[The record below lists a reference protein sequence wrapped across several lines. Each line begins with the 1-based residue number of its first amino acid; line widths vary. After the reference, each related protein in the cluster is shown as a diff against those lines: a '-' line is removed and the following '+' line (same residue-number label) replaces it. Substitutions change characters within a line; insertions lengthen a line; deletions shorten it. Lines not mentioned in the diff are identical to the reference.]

1 MNAPIESRLL
11 RLAISKGLLAWE
23 DLDAVADR
31 VPTPAGDVPAER
43 LWIQALLDSGRLD
56 RAALSSLLSELE
68 PPSVDV
74 PADPALAPTIVE
86 APPGRAGAVAFPP
99 ELRFLR
105 GWQRYRVERFLGSG
119 GMGSVYL
126 ASDPQL
132 GRRAA
137 LKFLHY
143 NDPVLVVRFLREARA
158 QARVEHP
165 NICQVYEVGEVEGRP
180 YIAMQYIEGR
190 SLTELR
196 GGLPTETSVRLV
208 RDVARAVH
216 TANRTGLIHRDL
228 KPANILVGSD
238 DAGVLHPWVVDF
250 GLAQD
255 QGEEGLTRTGLISGT
270 PAYVSPEQAQ
280 GGQLDRRTD
289 VYSLGV
295 VLYELLTESPPF
307 VGTTAAGT
315 LVRVL
320 QEEPEPPRR
329 RRPGIPADVE
339 TIVLKCLEK
348 DPQRRYDSARAL
360 AEDLDRWLEGDPIAA
375 RPAGLTY
382 RAGKRLRK
390 HRALAGVAAA
400 ALVLLAAL
408 GAEVLRTRWQARE
421 RAELAQRFGQRVKEM
436 EASLRYAALLPRHE
450 VTGTKRRLRSELEK
464 IREEMGRLGPLAEG
478 PGHYALGQGHLALH
492 QDELAR
498 EHLER
503 AWNAG
508 ERTSEVAAALGR
520 VFGSL
525 LDKTLI
531 NAGPAREMDPDEV
544 RRRFQRPALS
554 YLKEAALDPAQASP
568 YLLGL
573 IAYYEGRYSEAVA
586 RAREA
591 YRDTPWLY
599 EAAELEARV
608 YTVQAD
614 EAAEADR
621 RGEALRLYDQA
632 GAVYGRILAAVPSD
646 AALYSAECQRRAHRI
661 TLSSGE
667 VSDGSLREAL
677 RPCEV
682 ALQVDPELGEVHTF
696 RAGLHWGQ
704 GDRKLRRGDDPQA
717 DLAASLAE
725 ARRAI
730 NLNPRDARAF
740 NHMAIAHRLLATW
753 QLGRGIDPAAGLLE
767 SLRAAQE
774 SVRLQPE
781 LAANHNTLALAW
793 MIMAQNQQRRGV
805 DPRPMLQ
812 KAVAS
817 YREALGLHPDHFPSQ
832 VNLGTAWNEIAAAQT
847 ARGQDPSSSL
857 DAAIAAFRRARS
869 LNPQTP
875 AAHNNLGNTY
885 LTMGEYLLARGADPR
900 QALQKAAASYR
911 QAVAVRPGY
920 PYGPYNLSYTHRLLG
935 QALFD
940 RGENPA
946 PALAAAR
953 SHAQASLRIN
963 PDDADTFLEQGR
975 IELIAARQAL
985 RGRRDPGP
993 ALDEAAA
1000 ALARAEALNPGA
1012 PEIFLAQALVER
1024 WRTEG
1029 GRAEGAVRRGLER
1042 IGKALS
1048 LNPGDADVYAVLGAL
1063 HHLAARAET
1072 DPARRDEQADR
1083 SRQALDKALA
1093 INPLLRRDLAP
1104 LLAKKP

>member
-1 MNAPIESRLL
+1 MNAPTESRLL
-11 RLAISKGLLAWE
+11 RLAIAKGLLAWE

-31 VPTPAGDVPAER
+31 VLTPGGQGGEIPAER
-43 LWIQALLDSGRLD
+43 LWIQTLLDSGRLD
-56 RAALSSLLSELE
+56 RDALDSLLHEL
-68 PPSVDV
+68 DIT
-74 PADPALAPTIVE
+74 ADPALAPTLVE

-105 GWQRYRVERFLGSG
+105 DWPRYRVERFLGSG

-132 GRRAA
+132 GRRVA

-165 NICQVYEVGEVEGRP
+165 NICQVHEVGEVEGRP

-190 SLTELR
+190 SLSELR
-196 GGLPTETSVRLV
+196 GKLSTEAAVRLV

-216 TANRTGLIHRDL
+216 TAHRIGLIHRDL
-228 KPANILVGSD
+228 KPANILVGKD
-238 DAGVLHPWVVDF
+238 DAGGLHAWVVDF
-250 GLAQD
+250 GLAQN

-307 VGTTAAGT
+307 TGTTAAGT

-329 RRPGIPADVE
+329 RKPGIPADLE
-339 TIVLKCLEK
+339 TVVLKCLEK
-348 DPQRRYDSARAL
+348 NPERRYDSARAL
-360 AEDLDRWLEGDPIAA
+360 AEDLDRWLEGDPIEA
-375 RPAGLTY
+375 RPAGLAY
-382 RAGKRLRK
+382 RVGKRLRK
-390 HRALAGVAAA
+390 NRALAVVAAA
-400 ALVLLAAL
+400 ALVLLAVL

-421 RAELAQRFGQRVKEM
+421 RAELAQRFGQRVKEL
-436 EASLRYAALLPRHE
+436 EASLRYAALLPRHD
-450 VTGTKRRLRSELEK
+450 VTATKRRLRSELEK
-464 IREEMGRLGPLAEG
+464 IREEMARLGPLAEG
-478 PGHYALGQGHLALH
+478 PGHYALGQGYLTLH

-503 AWNAG
+503 AWRSG
-508 ERTSEVAAALGR
+508 ERTPEVAAALGR

-531 NAGPAREMDPDEV
+531 NAGPAREMDPAEV
-544 RRRFQRPALS
+544 RRRFQAPALS
-554 YLKEAALDPAQASP
+554 YLKEAARDPAQASP

-591 YRDTPWLY
+591 YRETPWLY
-599 EAAELEARV
+599 EAAQLEARV
-608 YTVQAD
+608 YSFQAD
-614 EAAEADR
+614 EAADADR
-621 RGEALRLYDQA
+621 REEALRLYDQA
-632 GAVYGRILAAVPSD
+632 GSVYDRILATVPSD

-661 TLSSGE
+661 ALSRDE
-667 VSDGSLREAL
+667 LPDARLREAL
-677 RPCEV
+677 HPCEV
-682 ALQVDPELGEVHTF
+682 ALQVDPELSDVYTF
-696 RAGLHWGQ
+696 RAGVHWGQ
-704 GDRKLRRGDDPQA
+704 GNRKMRRGEDPQA
-717 DLAASLAE
+717 DFAASLAE
-725 ARRAI
+725 ARSAI
-730 NLNPRDARAF
+730 RLNPRDARAF

-753 QLGRGIDPAAGLLE
+753 QLGRGIDPAPELRE

-793 MIMAQNQQRRGV
+793 MSMAQNQQQRGI

-817 YREALGLHPDHFPSQ
+817 YRRALDLHPDHFPSQ
-832 VNLGTAWNEIAAAQT
+832 VNLGTAWNDMATAEI
-847 ARGQDPSSSL
+847 ARGQDPSKSL
-857 DAAIAAFRRARS
+857 DSAIAAFQRARA

-875 AAHNNLGNTY
+875 AAHNNLGNSY
-885 LTMGEYLLARGADPR
+885 LTMGEYLLTRGADPR
-900 QALQKAAASYR
+900 QALQQAVANYNK
-911 QAVAVRPGY
+911 AVAVRPDY
-920 PYGPYNLSYTHRLLG
+920 PYGPYNLAYTYRLLG

-940 RGENPA
+940 RGEDPA
-946 PALAAAR
+946 PALDAAR
-953 SHAQASLRIN
+953 SYTEASFRIN

-975 IELIAARQAL
+975 IELIAARHVL
-985 RGRRDPGP
+985 RGGGDPAP
-993 ALDEAAA
+993 ALDAAAA
-1000 ALARAEALNPGA
+1000 ALARAEVLNPGA
-1012 PEIFLAQALVER
+1012 PDIFLAQAQVER
-1024 WRTEG
+1024 WR
-1029 GRAEGAVRRGLER
+1029 AESGPAPGAVQRGLER
-1042 IGKALS
+1042 FEKALAI
-1048 LNPGDADVYAVLGAL
+1048 NPADAPAYAIRGAL
-1063 HHLAARAET
+1063 LHLAGQEAE
-1072 DPARRDEQADR
+1072 AQE
-1083 SRQALDKALA
+1083 SLEKAIA
-1093 INPLLRRDLAP
+1093 INPLLRREYGP
-1104 LLAKKP
+1104 LLKRP

>member
-1 MNAPIESRLL
+1 MNAPTESRLL

-31 VPTPAGDVPAER
+31 VLTPGGGVSAER
-43 LWIQALLDSGRLD
+43 LWVQALLDSGRLD
-56 RAALSSLLSELE
+56 RAALGALLSELDME
-68 PPSVDV
+68 V
-74 PADPALAPTIVE
+74 DPALAPTLVE

-105 GWQRYRVERFLGSG
+105 DWPRYRVERFLGSG

-132 GRRAA
+132 GRHVA

-165 NICQVYEVGEVEGRP
+165 NICQVHEVGEVEGRP
-180 YIAMQYIEGR
+180 YIAMQYIDGR
-190 SLTELR
+190 SLAELR
-196 GGLPTETSVRLV
+196 GKLTTEAAVRLV

-216 TANRTGLIHRDL
+216 TAHKTGLIHRDL
-228 KPANILVGSD
+228 KPANILVGRD
-238 DAGVLHPWVVDF
+238 DAGGPHPWVVDF

-295 VLYELLTESPPF
+295 VLYEMLTESPPF
-307 VGTTAAGT
+307 AGTTAAGT

-320 QEEPEPPRR
+320 QEEPEPLRR
-329 RRPGIPADVE
+329 RKPGIPADLE
-339 TIVLKCLEK
+339 TVVLKCLEK
-348 DPQRRYDSARAL
+348 DPERRYDSARAL
-360 AEDLDRWLEGDPIAA
+360 AEDLDRWVEGDPIDA
-375 RPAGLTY
+375 RPAGLAY

-390 HRALAGVAAA
+390 HKALAVVAAA
-400 ALVLLAAL
+400 ALVLLAVL

-436 EASLRYAALLPRHE
+436 EASLRYAALLPRHD
-450 VTGTKRRLRSELEK
+450 VTATKRRLRSELEK
-464 IREEMGRLGPLAEG
+464 IREEMDRLGPLAEG

-508 ERTSEVAAALGR
+508 QRTPEVAEALGR

-544 RRRFQRPALS
+544 RRRFRTPALS
-554 YLKEAALDPAQASP
+554 YLKEAARDPEQATL

-573 IAYYEGRYSEAVA
+573 IAFYEGRYSEAVA

-591 YRDTPWLY
+591 YRETPWLY
-599 EAAELEARV
+599 EAAQLEARV
-608 YTVQAD
+608 YAFQAD
-614 EAAEADR
+614 EAADADNR
-621 RGEALRLYDQA
+621 EEALRLYDQA
-632 GAVYGRILAAVPSD
+632 GAVYSRILATVPSD
-646 AALYSAECQRRAHRI
+646 AALYSADCQRQAHRI
-661 TLSSGE
+661 ALSRDE
-667 VSDGSLREAL
+667 LSDGSLRQAL
-677 RPCEV
+677 RPCDV
-682 ALQVDPELGEVHTF
+682 ALQVDPELSEVYTF
-696 RAGLHWGQ
+696 RAGFHWGQ
-704 GDRKLRRGDDPQA
+704 GDRKMRRGDDPQA

-725 ARRAI
+725 ARKAI
-730 NLNPRDARAF
+730 ALNPRDARAF

-753 QLGRGIDPAAGLLE
+753 QLGRGGDGAAELRE
-767 SLRAAQE
+767 SLQAAQE
-774 SVRLQPE
+774 AVRLQPE
-781 LAANHNTLALAW
+781 LAANHNTLAVSW
-793 MIMAQNQQRRGV
+793 MIMAQGQEQRGV

-817 YREALGLHPDHFPSQ
+817 YRNALDLHPDHFPSQ
-832 VNLGTAWNEIAAAQT
+832 VNLGTAWNDIAAAEA
-847 ARGQDPSSSL
+847 ARGQDPSKSL
-857 DAAIAAFRRARS
+857 DAAIGAFQRARTM
-869 LNPQTP
+869 NPQTA
-875 AAHNNLGNTY
+875 AAHNNMGNSY
-885 LTMGEYLLARGADPR
+885 LTMSEYLLARGTDPR
-900 QALQKAAASYR
+900 QALQQAEANYR
-911 QAVAVRPGY
+911 QAVAVRPDY
-920 PYGPYNLSYTHRLLG
+920 PYGPYNLSYTYRLLG

-940 RGENPA
+940 RGEDPA
-946 PALAAAR
+946 PALASAR
-953 SHAQASLRIN
+953 AQVEASFRIN

-975 IELIAARQAL
+975 IELIAARQTL
-985 RGRRDPGP
+985 RSGRDPGP
-993 ALDEAAA
+993 AFDEAAA
-1000 ALARAEALNPGA
+1000 ALARAEVLNPGA
-1012 PEIFLAQALVER
+1012 PEIFLAQAQVER
-1024 WRTEG
+1024 WRAEAG
-1029 GRAEGAVRRGLER
+1029 AEGAASRGLER
-1042 IGKALS
+1042 I
-1048 LNPGDADVYAVLGAL
+1048 
-1063 HHLAARAET
+1063 E
-1072 DPARRDEQADR
+1072 
-1083 SRQALDKALA
+1083 KALA
-1093 INPLLRRDLAP
+1093 INPEDGTAHAVRGALLHLAGRRREADESLRKAFALNP
-1104 LLAKKP
+1104 LLKREYGKLLS